1 MTAKRVKSIT
11 TFTPRRCTTIWLG
24 SLFCVRR
31 IVRWFYLRKSPNR
44 LLKLKIAQNP
54 SPKTKR
60 YREKA
65 IERDETRTKKRKLNR
80 VTKTRELWEEMEKSE
95 KSFESWQQTG
105 LKTPTK
111 PRKPK
116 PKPKKTKKK
125 AKKRVSKK
133 RALTK
138 RSSKKRVQGK
148 VRSSFE

>member
-1 MTAKRVKSIT
+1 M
-11 TFTPRRCTTIWLG
+11 WLG
-24 SLFCVRR
+24 SLFCVRH
-31 IVRWFYLRKSPNR
+31 IVRCFYYEEIPKYLDKTENRPKSQ
-44 LLKLKIAQNP
+44 L
-54 SPKTKR
+54 KTKR

-116 PKPKKTKKK
+116 PKPKQTKKK